1 MFPKLSFKI
10 KFLFSTQRV
19 ADLPESGA
27 SGVGYLFQDKNTVRA
42 RIQASV

>member
-19 ADLPESGA
+19 ADLPKSGDFR
-27 SGVGYLFQDKNTVRA
+27 VGYLFQDKNTVQA